1 MKVNPRDRLLL
12 LLFGLAVACAGVS
25 ASRGLAAGLAPFWA
39 ICCQGIANAAASEM
53 RPWISL
59 LTRITVLSLL
69 AFSVFVTLRR
79 LRITQRFGAS
89 LRASVAPPPKRLARL
104 FADLGLAEHVIVLAA
119 EPPLAFCTGLL
130 RPRIY
135 ISTSLAD
142 ALTNTELKAVLVHEN
157 HHRRR
162 FDPLRGLLADVFAQV
177 LFFLPIAGEL
187 RDLILTTSE
196 LEADRDAV
204 QHVGRPALAGA
215 LHNMLTH
222 PRAARLSVPGLASL
236 SATEVRIADLLGD
249 RPTTPRISIH
259 KLMTSSAII
268 LLACMLAI

>member
-25 ASRGLAAGLAPFWA
+25 ASSGLAAGLAPFWA

-53 RPWISL
+53 RPWMSL
-59 LTRITVLSLL
+59 LTRLSVLSLL

-89 LRASVAPPPKRLARL
+89 LRASVTSPPTRLARL
-104 FADLGLAEHVIVLAA
+104 FADLGMTEHTKVLAA
-119 EPPLAFCTGLL
+119 ESPLAFCTGLL

-162 FDPLRGLLADVFAQV
+162 FDPLRGLLAAVFAQV
-177 LFFLPIAGEL
+177 LFCLPIAGEL
-187 RDLILTTSE
+187 RDLMLTSSE

-215 LHNMLTH
+215 LHRMITH
-222 PRAARLSVPGLASL
+222 PQAARLSVPGLASL
-236 SATEVRIADLLGD
+236 IATEVRIAELVGD
-249 RPTTPRISIH
+249 RPATPRLSVH
-259 KLMTSSAII
+259 KLMTSSAMI
-268 LLACMLAI
+268 LLACMLVR